1 MPTNLDSMF
10 DRVSSPL
17 DKVQIVQF
25 QKMNKS
31 KNEFTQKIQGWTV
44 HCGHLSVF
52 KSSGR
57 SNGAADKIFCSKL
70 LLNLF
75 S

>member
-31 KNEFTQKIQGWTV
+31 KNEFSKHIRCKKEARKRNSGWSELWGV
-44 HCGHLSVF
+44 GNILALIWG
-52 KSSGR
+52 GR
-57 SNGAADKIFCSKL
+57 DC
-70 LLNLF
+70 
-75 S
+75 

>member
-10 DRVSSPL
+10 DRVSSLL

-31 KNEFTQKIQGWTV
+31 KNEFSKHIRCKKEARERNSGWSELRGV
-44 HCGHLSVF
+44 GNILALIWG
-52 KSSGR
+52 GR
-57 SNGAADKIFCSKL
+57 DC
-70 LLNLF
+70 
-75 S
+75 